1 MTAFLTIIEN
11 PSDAPDEQDIER
23 AVHLKN
29 KEWAIIAQALE
40 AFSAT
45 FRANYSQVVATY
57 VTRGQLQ
64 EASTE
69 AAKMNNLLQ
78 QLDKIQ
84 STIV

>member
-1 MTAFLTIIEN
+1 MNNSLTIIEAT
-11 PSDAPDEQDIER
+11 SDSADEQDIER

-29 KEWAIIAQALE
+29 REWAIIAQALE
-40 AFSAT
+40 AFSGT

-69 AAKMNNLLQ
+69 ATKMNALLQ

-84 STIV
+84 SNIV